1 MTNTHK
7 LIDEVIDDF
16 NFEKVLIAM
25 HALDWKWRDPN
36 SGQMS
41 IPDIKRMKAM
51 ARNLLFSAIED
62 KVVCS
67 GGFQAR
73 YEFATDQ
80 EPESFELAFILAE
93 STTHND

>member
-1 MTNTHK
+1 
-7 LIDEVIDDF
+7 
-16 NFEKVLIAM
+16 
-25 HALDWKWRDPN
+25 
-36 SGQMS
+36 
-41 IPDIKRMKAM
+41 M